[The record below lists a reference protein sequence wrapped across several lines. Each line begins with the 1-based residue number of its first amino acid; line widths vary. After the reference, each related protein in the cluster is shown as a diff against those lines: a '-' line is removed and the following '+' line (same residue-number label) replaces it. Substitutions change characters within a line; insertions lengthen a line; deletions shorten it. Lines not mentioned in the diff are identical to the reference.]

1 MNIKSFLLAACMTIG
16 LFLQP
21 RDLSANDDWKIAVG
35 TGAIIAGGALLWHGI
50 SEYNTRA
57 SLADDKE
64 SVDNV
69 YELTRTLSQRYHL
82 FLGRSP
88 LNKESLAREILA
100 LGDGVE
106 SFKEQIERDSRN
118 FDRAIARLETN
129 YDYWA
134 RTEER
139 AALRRRSEG
148 LLTEGRVLQR
158 KVQNLRTFVADSF
171 AYLILFELAGKSTSY
186 FNPVDPFQNIH
197 AAEAMD
203 RDCDQLLRAVVCL
216 EGIEE
221 LDQEDYK
228 LLQRAEKLIKG
239 LEEQE
244 EDLVTSPLYNHELQ
258 LKLQDEREQERI
270 TIQRRMA
277 KAEEEKARALSERNR
292 IAEQACWQE
301 KCELTRVKDRLERVE
316 NRIKDLKR
324 KTENPPYRPESEEFY
339 LWIRG
344 ELTGCDC

>member
-1 MNIKSFLLAACMTIG
+1 MNIKSLLLTSCMAVG
-16 LFLQP
+16 LLLQP
-21 RDLSANDDWKIAVG
+21 KALSANDEWKVAVG
-35 TGAIIAGGALLWHGI
+35 AGAIIAGGALLWHGI

-64 SVDNV
+64 SVDTV

-82 FLGRSP
+82 FLGRSS
-88 LNKESLAREILA
+88 LNKEALAREILS
-100 LGDGVE
+100 LGDDVE
-106 SFKEQIERDSRN
+106 SFKEQIERDSCD
-118 FDRAIARLETN
+118 FDRALARLETN

-134 RTEER
+134 RAEER

-148 LLTEGRVLQR
+148 LLTEGRTLQR
-158 KVQNLRTFVADSF
+158 KIHNLRTFVADSF
-171 AYLILFELAGKSTSY
+171 AYLALFELVGKPVSY

-203 RDCDQLLRAVVCL
+203 RDCENLLRAVTRL
-216 EGIEE
+216 ERIEE

-228 LLQRAEKLIKG
+228 LLHRAEELIEG

-244 EDLVTSPLYNHELQ
+244 ETLVTSPLYNHELQ
-258 LKLQDEREQERI
+258 LKLQDEREQERL

-277 KAEEEKARALSERNR
+277 KAEEEKAHALVERNR
-292 IAEQACWQE
+292 IAEQARWKE
-301 KCELTRVKDRLERVE
+301 ECELAHVRERLARVE